1 MTDSVKELM
10 ERAERL
16 TKQINPTQSE
26 LPVTKLENA
35 MGGLCN
41 AVHRSIG
48 VAEALKRENANLIRK
63 NEQITQV
70 LNTLVSAIE
79 KSRVM
84 PLFSDLC
91 EQFELLN
98 LSLKDA
104 RVSEMQSDTEVKPRL
119 AVISDSEREL
129 TDGPN
134 EALAYDTSKTMEV
147 PAVELP
153 TELGRA

>member
-1 MTDSVKELM
+1 MTDSVRELI

-16 TKQINPTQSE
+16 TKQINPTQSKLRE
-26 LPVTKLENA
+26 TKLENA
-35 MGGLCN
+35 MDNLCN
-41 AVHRSIG
+41 AFHRSIG
-48 VAEALKRENANLIRK
+48 ANEALKRENANLIRK

-79 KSRVM
+79 KTRVM

-91 EQFELLN
+91 EQFELLD

-119 AVISDSEREL
+119 AVKSDSEREL
-129 TDGPN
+129 TEGTN
-134 EALAYDTSKTMEV
+134 EAYDTSKTMEI
-147 PAVELP
+147 PALELP
-153 TELGRA
+153 TKLGRA

>member
-1 MTDSVKELM
+1 MTDSVKELI

-16 TKQINPTQSE
+16 TKQFNPAQSE
-26 LPVTKLENA
+26 LRVTKLEIA
-35 MGGLCN
+35 MGDLCN
-41 AVHRSIG
+41 AVHRSVG
-48 VAEALKRENANLIRK
+48 VNAALKSENAAVIRK

-84 PLFSDLC
+84 PLFGDLC
-91 EQFELLN
+91 EQFEKLN

-119 AVISDSEREL
+119 AVISDSEN
-129 TDGPN
+129 DI
-134 EALAYDTSKTMEV
+134 SKTMEM